1 MAQKSSKRQSS
12 ELHKTILMTMLAIT
26 AGFFGGWFG
35 SQNTSLD
42 SGDVTVTREIVESE
56 GNLINTIATDVGPS
70 VVSVNVT
77 STSFT
82 QDFFGFGGR
91 SFESESAGTGI
102 ILSDDGLI
110 ITNRHVLPSG
120 LTNVSVT
127 LDSGTELEAEVVGR
141 TNDSDP
147 LDIGF
152 LKISDLQGETLTPV
166 KIGDSDNVV
175 VGERVVA
182 IGNALGRF
190 QNTVTSGIISGFGRD
205 IEAFDG
211 GGVETLQ
218 NLFQTDA
225 AINSGNSGGPL
236 VNSASE
242 VIGINV
248 ATASAENISFAIP
261 INDVKNLIDIVLEQ
275 GKLERAFL
283 GIRYVPLNETV
294 AEQNELSSTS
304 GVYIPPSSQ
313 NRSSIL
319 SESPAQKAGLQEED
333 IITQI
338 DGQDLNE
345 ENSLVSI
352 LGQKRVGDVIELTV
366 IRGEE
371 TLSLFATL
379 EAAPES

>member
-127 LDSGTELEAEVVGR
+127 LDNGTELEAEVVGR

-211 GGVETLQ
+211 GGVETL
-218 NLFQTDA
+218 
-225 AINSGNSGGPL
+225 
-236 VNSASE
+236 
-242 VIGINV
+242 
-248 ATASAENISFAIP
+248 
-261 INDVKNLIDIVLEQ
+261 
-275 GKLERAFL
+275 
-283 GIRYVPLNETV
+283 
-294 AEQNELSSTS
+294 
-304 GVYIPPSSQ
+304 
-313 NRSSIL
+313 
-319 SESPAQKAGLQEED
+319 
-333 IITQI
+333 
-338 DGQDLNE
+338 
-345 ENSLVSI
+345 
-352 LGQKRVGDVIELTV
+352 
-366 IRGEE
+366 
-371 TLSLFATL
+371 
-379 EAAPES
+379 